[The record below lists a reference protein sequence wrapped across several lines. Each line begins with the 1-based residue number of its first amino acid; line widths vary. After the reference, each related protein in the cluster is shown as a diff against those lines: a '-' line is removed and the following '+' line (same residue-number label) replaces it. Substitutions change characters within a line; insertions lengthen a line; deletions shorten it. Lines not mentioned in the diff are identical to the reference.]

1 MLKESHVVRP
11 RLTQIIKVS
20 LPLFFLLLAGPAA
33 TQGRGTAAS
42 SPNELSSRSAD
53 SQHSAIPPAH
63 ANALPNENVIPP
75 GTILPVRLRTT
86 ISSEKSKPGQLIA
99 GRIAQN
105 VPLPN
110 GSTIRAGSKIEGQ
123 IIEAIPA
130 GTSSG
135 PKLSIRFD
143 KVYAQGKTIP
153 VTTNL
158 RAIAGFMDVME
169 AGVPVEAPSEGTP
182 YSWLDTTQIG
192 GDSVYGLGGPV
203 MSAENTSEL
212 VGKSVNN
219 GVLSHVSA
227 KEGTKCRG
235 AIDGNNNPQALWV
248 FSSDACGI
256 YGLEHVKISHAGR
269 TDPTGTISLV
279 SDRSKLKIP
288 NGTGMLLRVNG
299 APATIGP
306 A

>member
-1 MLKESHVVRP
+1 MFNKFRVVRP
-11 RLTQIIKVS
+11 SMKQIITA
-20 LPLFFLLLAGPAA
+20 LFSTLVFLLGETPAI
-33 TQGRGTAAS
+33 QGRDHVVS
-42 SPNELSSRSAD
+42 SANELMSPSAD
-53 SQHSAIPPAH
+53 SKHRANSPAE
-63 ANALPNENVIPP
+63 ASTPSNENVIPP

-86 ISSEKSKPGQLIA
+86 ISSEKCRPGQLII

-110 GSTIRAGSKIEGQ
+110 GSTIHAGSKIQGQ
-123 IIEAIPA
+123 IIEAIPG

-158 RAIAGFMDVME
+158 RAIAGFMEVME
-169 AGVPVEAPSEGTP
+169 AGVPEEAPSEGTP
-182 YSWLDTTQIG
+182 YTWLNTTQIG
-192 GDSVYGLGGPV
+192 GDSVYGMGGPV

-212 VGKSVNN
+212 VGKSVND

-248 FSSDACGI
+248 FSSDACGT
-256 YGLEHVKISHAGR
+256 YGLDHVKISHAGR
-269 TDPTGTISLV
+269 TDPAGTISLV
-279 SDRSKLKIP
+279 SDSSKLKIP
-288 NGTGMLLRVNG
+288 NGTGMLLRVNS